1 MGNGISSPKNKQK
14 NGKGAKAQ
22 TKSSLK
28 KQALNAAA
36 TEKSDTAIK
45 GRFEAPSKEP
55 EPEPKAWI
63 PKGRF
68 EAPSKEPEP
77 EPKAWI
83 SKPKRE
89 EKEPEVES
97 KSQSDAENE
106 AELEPE
112 PELKPWAYRY
122 DNSISTACPST
133 LFSLST

>member
-63 PKGRF
+63 PK
-68 EAPSKEPEP
+68 
-77 EPKAWI
+77 
-83 SKPKRE
+83 PKRE